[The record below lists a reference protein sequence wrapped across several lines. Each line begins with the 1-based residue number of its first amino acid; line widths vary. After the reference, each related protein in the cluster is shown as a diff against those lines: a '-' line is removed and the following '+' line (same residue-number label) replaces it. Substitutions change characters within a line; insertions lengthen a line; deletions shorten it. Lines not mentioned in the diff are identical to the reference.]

1 MKEQKNVN
9 ERIDDNTLVFRA
21 RGKDE
26 CALNELMS
34 RYKPLVVRI
43 SRKYFL
49 SSAEPGDLVQEG
61 MIGLFKAYRGYS
73 EASDTS
79 FKTFATLCIT
89 RQIQQALV
97 RDSRQKNIPMQ
108 AYLSINNQ
116 GKVLLREGDNE
127 NDQDDDNGFYIEAQ
141 VLSPEESVLFRE
153 KLQEI
158 GKVIDKLLS
167 PLEKRVLG
175 SYISGHNY
183 QEISKIMNKQPKSI
197 DNALQRIKI
206 KLKELKGVD

>member
-1 MKEQKNVN
+1 MEEKYFNL
-9 ERIDDNTLVFRA
+9 DDNELLQKA
-21 RGKDE
+21 RGGDE
-26 CALNELMS
+26 VALNELMS
-34 RYKPLVVRI
+34 RYKPLVTRV

-49 SSAEPGDLVQEG
+49 ANAEPSDLLQEG
-61 MIGLFKAYRGYS
+61 MIGLFKAYRNFDKKS
-73 EASDTS
+73 NTT

-89 RQIQQALV
+89 RQIQQALTH
-97 RDSRQKNIPMQ
+97 DSRQKNIPMQ

-116 GKVLLREGDNE
+116 GKVLLCE
-127 NDQDDDNGFYIEAQ
+127 NDDIDDSNDENGFYIEAHE
-141 VLSPEESVLFRE
+141 LSPEETVLFRE
-153 KLQEI
+153 KLQET
-158 GKVIDKLLS
+158 GRVIDKLLS

-206 KLKELKGVD
+206 KLRDLKGAD

>member
-1 MKEQKNVN
+1 MKEQKSVN

-26 CALNELMS
+26 WALNELMS

-153 KLQEI
+153 KLQET

>member
-1 MKEQKNVN
+1 MKEQKIVN
-9 ERIDDNTLVFRA
+9 EKIDDNTLVFRA

-26 CALNELMS
+26 WALNELMS

-97 RDSRQKNIPMQ
+97 RDSRKI
-108 AYLSINNQ
+108 YLCKPTFLSTI
-116 GKVLLREGDNE
+116 KVR
-127 NDQDDDNGFYIEAQ
+127 YC
-141 VLSPEESVLFRE
+141 
-153 KLQEI
+153 
-158 GKVIDKLLS
+158 
-167 PLEKRVLG
+167 
-175 SYISGHNY
+175 
-183 QEISKIMNKQPKSI
+183 
-197 DNALQRIKI
+197 
-206 KLKELKGVD
+206 

>member
-1 MKEQKNVN
+1 MKEQKSVN
-9 ERIDDNTLVFRA
+9 EIIDDNTLVFRA

-26 CALNELMS
+26 WALNELMS

>member
-1 MKEQKNVN
+1 MEEKNFN
-9 ERIDDNTLVFRA
+9 IDDIELLQKA
-21 RGKDE
+21 RGGDE
-26 CALNELMS
+26 VALNELMS
-34 RYKPLVVRI
+34 RYKPLVTRV

-49 SSAEPGDLVQEG
+49 ANAEPCDLLQEG
-61 MIGLFKAYRGYS
+61 MIGLFKAYRNFDEHS
-73 EASDTS
+73 NTT

-89 RQIQQALV
+89 RQIQQALTH
-97 RDSRQKNIPMQ
+97 DSRQKNIPMQ

-116 GKVLLREGDNE
+116 GKVLLCE
-127 NDQDDDNGFYIEAQ
+127 NDDIDDSNEENGFYIEAHE
-141 VLSPEESVLFRE
+141 LSPEETVLFRE
-153 KLQEI
+153 KLQET
-158 GKVIDKLLS
+158 GRVIDKLLS

-206 KLKELKGVD
+206 KLRDLKGAD

>member
-1 MKEQKNVN
+1 MKEQKIVN
-9 ERIDDNTLVFRA
+9 ERIDDNTLVVRA

-26 CALNELMS
+26 WALNELMS

-127 NDQDDDNGFYIEAQ
+127 NDQDDENGFYIEAQ

>member
-26 CALNELMS
+26 WALNELMS

>member
-1 MKEQKNVN
+1 MKEQKSVN

-26 CALNELMS
+26 WALNELMS

-49 SSAEPGDLVQEG
+49 SSAEPSDLVQEG

-73 EASDTS
+73 ETSDTS

-116 GKVLLREGDNE
+116 GKVLLSDGDNE
-127 NDQDDDNGFYIEAQ
+127 DDQDDENGFYIEAQ

-153 KLQEI
+153 KLQET

>member
-1 MKEQKNVN
+1 MEEKYFKL
-9 ERIDDNTLVFRA
+9 DDIEILKKA
-21 RGKDE
+21 RGGDE
-26 CALNELMS
+26 VALNELMS
-34 RYKPLVVRI
+34 RYKPLVTRV

-49 SSAEPGDLVQEG
+49 ANAESSDLLQEG
-61 MIGLFKAYRGYS
+61 MIGLFKAYRNYDEKS
-73 EASDTS
+73 NTT

-89 RQIQQALV
+89 RQIQQALTH
-97 RDSRQKNIPMQ
+97 DARQKNIPMQ

-116 GKVLLREGDNE
+116 GKVLLCENE
-127 NDQDDDNGFYIEAQ
+127 DIDDSNEENGFYIEARE
-141 VLSPEESVLFRE
+141 LSPEETVLFRE
-153 KLQEI
+153 KLQET
-158 GKVIDKLLS
+158 GQVIDKLLS

-206 KLKELKGVD
+206 KLRDLKGAD